1 MSISKEDLR
10 EAFEEYLD
18 EMYPVVDVCGIEVL
32 SSDVLRE
39 MPKLY
44 EKRLEMFMNENPELI
59 AKLEERYYG

>member
-44 EKRLEMFMNENPELI
+44 EKRLEMFINENHELI